1 MEPTLSSTELQASS
15 MLFLPTADRRR
26 RTSDTEVPLPL
37 SPGQAAI
44 DQQAR
49 RAPHGVRMT
58 DDMAAFRPRRRSEMV
73 NRAMNLTLAVVAL
86 LLVSPLMLII
96 AALVKLTS
104 RGPVLYVQTR
114 VGIDRRSRGTL
125 AMFDRRGQDHGGKTF
140 RIYKFRSMRMDAEAR
155 TGAVWA
161 TADDPRVTPLGR
173 ILRKSR
179 LDELPQLFN
188 VVRGDMNIVGPRPE
202 RPSIFVKLREDI
214 VEYPLRQRAKPGIT
228 GLAQISQ
235 SYDACLDDVRN
246 KVRYDLEY
254 LEKQSLAEDVRI
266 MLKTVPVVLFRK
278 GGW

>member
-1 MEPTLSSTELQASS
+1 MSAAESSAHN
-15 MLFLPTADRRR
+15 MLYLPTGERRR
-26 RTSDTEVPLPL
+26 RASDAEVALPAT
-37 SPGQAAI
+37 PGQTALL
-44 DQQAR
+44 QQR
-49 RAPHGVRMT
+49 QRNGTRTVSGE
-58 DDMAAFRPRRRSEMV
+58 MAAFRPRRRSEML
-73 NRAMNLTLAVVAL
+73 NRGVNLTLAVLAL
-86 LLVSPLMLII
+86 LVVSPLMLII
-96 AALVKLTS
+96 ALLVKLTS

-114 VGIDRRSRGTL
+114 VGIDRRSRGTV

-140 RIYKFRSMRMDAEAR
+140 RIYKFRSMRVDAEDG

-161 TADDPRVTPLGR
+161 TANDPRVTPIGR

-188 VVRGDMNIVGPRPE
+188 VVLGDMNIVGPRPE
-202 RPSIFVKLREDI
+202 RPSIFVRLREDI
-214 VEYPLRQRAKPGIT
+214 DVYPLRQRAKPGIT

-235 SYDACLDDVRN
+235 SYDACIDDVRN

-254 LEKQSLAEDVRI
+254 LERQSLTEDLRI

>member
-1 MEPTLSSTELQASS
+1 MELPLSAVESS
-15 MLFLPTADRRR
+15 SQNMLYLPAGERRR
-26 RTSDTEVPLPL
+26 RASDAEVALPPT
-37 SPGQAAI
+37 PGQAALL
-44 DQQAR
+44 QQTR
-49 RAPHGVRMT
+49 RNGTRPVSGE
-58 DDMAAFRPRRRSEMV
+58 MAAFRPRRRSELL
-73 NRAMNLTLAVVAL
+73 NRGVNLTLAVLAL
-86 LLVSPLMLII
+86 LVVSPVMLLI
-96 AALVKLTS
+96 ALLIKLTS

-114 VGIDRRSRGTL
+114 VGIDRRSRGAV

-140 RIYKFRSMRMDAEAR
+140 RIYKFRSMRVDAEEG

-161 TADDPRVTPLGR
+161 SENDPRVTPVGR

-188 VVRGDMNIVGPRPE
+188 VVLGDMNIVGPRPE
-202 RPSIFVKLREDI
+202 RPSIFVRLREDI
-214 VEYPLRQRAKPGIT
+214 EAYPLRQRAKPGIT